1 MFLPLKN
8 RFDYLKS
15 IPNKVVDAI
24 QHKVPIFTCQKGQ
37 TEFLIKKYNLGFVY
51 EDSKSLLN
59 QLKWFCKNKNYDLVK
74 KNYDNL
80 EIDVKFN
87 HDLNYKKIIDK
98 IEFDLEQKIN

>member
-1 MFLPLKN
+1 M
-8 RFDYLKS
+8 
-15 IPNKVVDAI
+15 
-24 QHKVPIFTCQKGQ
+24 PIFTCQKGQ